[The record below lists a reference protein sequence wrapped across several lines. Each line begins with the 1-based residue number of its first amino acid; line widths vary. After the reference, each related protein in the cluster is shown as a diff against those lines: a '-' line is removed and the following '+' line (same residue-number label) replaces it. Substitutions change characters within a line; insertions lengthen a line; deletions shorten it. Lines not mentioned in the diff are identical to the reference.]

1 MGFEFYTAPRIVFE
15 SGAVKKLPQICAAYG
30 KSFLIVTGGSSIR
43 RAGVLDELIE
53 GMHSVG
59 LNCTV
64 YDGVTGE
71 PTPETVDAAA
81 RHGIVKGVDA
91 MLGIGGGS
99 AMDTAKAAAGV
110 IPNGGSVRRFLEGVG
125 DGAKM
130 AADPLPFI
138 AVPTTAGTGTE
149 VTKNAVIMSAKEKF
163 KVSMRDERLL
173 ARVALVDPALTV
185 HVPPQVTAAS
195 GMDAV
200 CQLIESFTT
209 RNANDFCDAM
219 ALYHTPRAMAALRHA
234 YTDGSDLEARET
246 MSLAALVSGMC
257 LANAG
262 LGAAHG
268 IGAGLGAVL
277 GVTHGVACGM
287 LLPHVIRYNLARG
300 VTKYAAL
307 APAICGGHFG
317 GENDAA
323 LAVADAVAA
332 LCADVGLPARLSELG
347 VTEDNADELA
357 AASMGSSM
365 SKNPVTVTKEDCA
378 KFIRS
383 LI

>member
-1 MGFEFYTAPRIVFE
+1 MGFEFCTAPRIVFG
-15 SGAVKKLPQICAAYG
+15 SGTVKKLPQICAAHG
-30 KSFLIVTGGSSIR
+30 KTYLIVTGGSALKRS
-43 RAGVLDELIE
+43 GTLDELLA
-53 GMHSVG
+53 GMGSAG
-59 LNCTV
+59 LGFTV

-71 PTPETVDAAA
+71 PTPETVEAAA
-81 RHGIVKGVDA
+81 QLGMAQNVDA
-91 MLGIGGGS
+91 VLGIGGGS

-110 IPNGGSVRRFLEGVG
+110 ITNGGSVRRFLEGVG

-130 AADPLPFI
+130 AFDPLPFI

-149 VTKNAVIMSAKEKF
+149 VTKNAVVMSVKDKF

-173 ARVALVDPALTV
+173 ARVALVDPALTLDAPS
-185 HVPPQVTAAS
+185 HVTAAS
-195 GMDAV
+195 GMDAI
-200 CQLIESFTT
+200 CQLVESYTT
-209 RNANDFCDAM
+209 RSANEFCDAM
-219 ALYHTPRAMAALRHA
+219 ALYHTPRAMAALRRACAH
-234 YTDGSDLEARET
+234 GHDLEARET

-257 LANAG
+257 LANSG

-277 GVTHGVACGM
+277 GITHGVACGM
-287 LLPHVIRYNLARG
+287 LLPHVIRYNISHG

-307 APAICGGHFG
+307 APAVCGKTFD
-317 GENDAA
+317 NAKDAA
-323 LAVADAVAA
+323 LAVADTVAA
-332 LCADVGLPARLSELG
+332 LCADVGLPKRLSDLG
-347 VTEDNADELA
+347 VSEENADELA

-365 SKNPVTVTKEDCA
+365 SKNPVAITKEDCA

>member
-1 MGFEFYTAPRIVFE
+1 MGFEFYTAPRILFE
-15 SGAVKKLPQICAAYG
+15 SGAIKKLPSICAGFG
-30 KSFLIVTGGSSIR
+30 KHYLIVTGGGSLR
-43 RAGVLDELIE
+43 RSGVLDTLIKDME
-53 GMHSVG
+53 KAGIKCIVF
-59 LNCTV
+59 
-64 YDGVTGE
+64 DGVKGE
-71 PTPETVDAAA
+71 PTTETVDAAVQC
-81 RHGIVKGVDA
+81 GIHASVDA
-91 MLGIGGGS
+91 VLGIGGGS

-110 IPNGGSVRRFLEGVG
+110 ITNGGSVRGFLEGVG
-125 DGAKM
+125 TGAKII
-130 AADPLPFI
+130 ADPLPFI

-149 VTKNAVIMSAKEKF
+149 VTKNAVVMSAKDKF

-185 HVPPQVTAAS
+185 PVPPSVTAAS
-195 GMDAV
+195 GMDAI
-200 CQLIESFTT
+200 CQLIESLTT
-209 RNANDFCDAM
+209 RQANDFCDAM
-219 ALYHTPRAMAALRHA
+219 ALYHAPRAMNALRRA
-234 YTDGSDLEARET
+234 YADGSDLEARET

-287 LLPHVIRYNLARG
+287 LLPHVMRYNIAHG

-307 APAICGGHFG
+307 ANAVCNKTFDN
-317 GENDAA
+317 ETDAA
-323 LAVADAVAA
+323 LAVADAVAK
-332 LCADVGLPARLSELG
+332 LCADVGLPSRLGAFG
-347 VTEDNADELA
+347 VTADMAEELA

-365 SKNPVTVTKEDCA
+365 RKNPVAFTQEECA
-378 KFIRS
+378 KFILS